1 MSVLGVVNVKI
12 ALVSIKIAIVEVE
25 VQPVLNH
32 LWRVPLTFYLLPN
45 SCFQIGIP
53 FHWFCIIKYEIT

>member
-12 ALVSIKIAIVEVE
+12 ALVNITIAKVEVE

-32 LWRVPLTFYLLPN
+32 LW
-45 SCFQIGIP
+45 
-53 FHWFCIIKYEIT
+53 